1 MKKLSI
7 MMVAA
12 ILLISAL
19 TCTACASDTNYNN
32 IAADIAADLLANGR
46 VEMELGGN
54 DAAALRRSVQEYVDA
69 LQVKSETS
77 VVTAKI
83 LNPNKADA
91 TLILGLDS
99 SGEAE
104 FSQQEIDELLGNCGR
119 NLTTI
124 NMYICMNLQ
133 YDRDAADDSNLHL
146 RSDAARAKSGLKT
159 GKAVC
164 QGYANLFAILAEN
177 SGFEVIKM
185 RGRMSDG
192 VYHVANAVRD
202 DQGNIRIWDV
212 CSNDASENYWAD
224 GINLDEYCK
233 KIGFTPS
240 INVETAFELKY

>member
-12 ILLISAL
+12 ILLISTL
-19 TCTACASDTNYNN
+19 TCTACASDANDDN
-32 IAADIAADLLANGR
+32 IAANIAAGLLANGR
-46 VEMELGGN
+46 VELQLGNN

-133 YDRDAADDSNLHL
+133 YDRDAADDSNLRL

-185 RGRMSDG
+185 RGHMSDG

-212 CSNDASENYWAD
+212 CSNDASENCWAT
-224 GINLDEYCK
+224 GISLDQYCE

-240 INVETAFELKY
+240 IDVETAFELKY